1 MKWLG
6 HLLRLPKLT
15 PARIA
20 LDEFAKPVKK
30 PPGRP
35 KTTWLDIVFS
45 NIKEHM
51 NIVLTDNIR
60 DNLKTLET
68 ICEEAE
74 FIGEGSY
81 RKINSTPT
89 TLLRL

>member
-20 LDEFAKPVKK
+20 LDEFAKPVKR
-30 PPGRP
+30 PSGRP

-51 NIVLTDNIR
+51 DIVLTDKIR
-60 DNLKTLET
+60 DNLKTLDM
-68 ICEEAE
+68 CQ
-74 FIGEGSY
+74 
-81 RKINSTPT
+81 
-89 TLLRL
+89 

>member
-20 LDEFAKPVKK
+20 LGEFAKPVKK
-30 PPGRP
+30 APGRP

-51 NIVLTDNIR
+51 NIVLTLTSYSAISKNI
-60 DNLKTLET
+60 
-68 ICEEAE
+68 
-74 FIGEGSY
+74 
-81 RKINSTPT
+81 
-89 TLLRL
+89 

>member
-45 NIKEHM
+45 DIKEHM

-60 DNLKTLET
+60 GNLKTLET
-68 ICEEAE
+68 ICANRKSWNDL
-74 FIGEGSY
+74 IG
-81 RKINSTPT
+81 STMLEMT
-89 TLLRL
+89 NVQ